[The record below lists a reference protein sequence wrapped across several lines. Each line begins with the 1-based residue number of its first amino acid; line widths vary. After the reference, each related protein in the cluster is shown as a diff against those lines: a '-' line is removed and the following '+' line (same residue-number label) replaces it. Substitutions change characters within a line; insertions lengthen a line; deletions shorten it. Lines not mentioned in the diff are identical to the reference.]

1 MYKIVIID
9 DEPMIIKGLTTLVPW
24 FEIGCE
30 VVGIA
35 ENGLDGLAK
44 VKELQPD
51 IVISDIQMPKLSGLE
66 MIRSITQAR
75 INVKCI
81 LLTGY
86 RQFEYAKEAI
96 DLGVLKYLL
105 KPTNLEEIK
114 AAVVEMTQ
122 LIDEEQSREESINQ
136 LKQRLQEL
144 ENNQEDSEGP
154 LSDGPLS
161 EGNPFESSVN
171 NETSEANHSTKFL
184 VRKAIAFMK
193 ENYMLKLDLQSV
205 ADHLY
210 ISTWYVCKLFKQ
222 ELDSSFIELLN
233 EIRIQEAK
241 RLLTESNLK
250 IYEICEAVGYND
262 NPYFTKTF
270 KKYAGMT
277 PNHYRNSQGIDI

>member
-1 MYKIVIID
+1 MYKIIIID

-30 VVGIA
+30 VVGVA
-35 ENGLDGLAK
+35 ENGIDGLEQ
-44 VKELQPD
+44 VKTLQPD

-66 MIRSITQAR
+66 MIRALAQAR

-96 DLGVLKYLL
+96 DLGVQKYLL

-122 LIDEEQSREESINQ
+122 LIDEEQSKEESIKQ
-136 LKQRLQEL
+136 LKQRLEEL
-144 ENNQEDSEGP
+144 ENTHDDSEDLLIKNIGSD
-154 LSDGPLS
+154 LSDTTA
-161 EGNPFESSVN
+161 
-171 NETSEANHSTKFL
+171 TSEANHSTKFL
-184 VRKAIAFMK
+184 VRKAIAYMK
-193 ENYMLKLDLQSV
+193 DQYMQKLDLQSV

-277 PNHYRNSQGIDI
+277 PNQYRNSQDMDN

>member
-30 VVGIA
+30 VVGVA
-35 ENGLDGLAK
+35 ENGIDGLAQVEK
-44 VKELQPD
+44 FQPD

-66 MIRSITQAR
+66 MIRAITAAR
-75 INVKCI
+75 LNVKCI

-96 DLGVLKYLL
+96 DLGVHKYLL

-114 AAVVEMTQ
+114 SAVVEVTQ
-122 LIDEEQSREESINQ
+122 LIDEEQSVEDSIKQ
-136 LKQRLQEL
+136 LQQRLYQL
-144 ENNQEDSEGP
+144 EST
-154 LSDGPLS
+154 L
-161 EGNPFESSVN
+161 
-171 NETSEANHSTKFL
+171 ETSETHENQESLNTTDTATTESHSTKHL
-184 VRKAIAFMK
+184 VRQAIAYMK
-193 ENYMLKLDLQSV
+193 QNFATKLDLQSL

-222 ELDSSFIELLN
+222 ELDTSFIELLN

-241 RLLTESNLK
+241 RLLTETNMK
-250 IYEICEAVGYND
+250 IYEICEAVGYSD
-262 NPYFTKTF
+262 TPYFTKTF
-270 KKYAGMT
+270 KKYTEMT
-277 PNHYRNSQGIDI
+277 PNQYRNTHND